1 MYGGGGYDYSGGAY
15 GAAAQGGYGYGAGGG
30 YGAAPQSYGGGYAA
44 TPAAPAAASGY
55 GYGAPG
61 GYQQVLPV
69 QLWSLVNKEKDMARW
84 SALRKSPRSRVKK
97 MCADIW
103 KKRKVLLVFT
113 AVVPTLEV
121 AIVCFLWSIN
131 FLRN

>member
-1 MYGGGGYDYSGGAY
+1 MALPLKGDMAMGLEEAMVPHVCQQSFILVSVPPHST
-15 GAAAQGGYGYGAGGG
+15 AA
-30 YGAAPQSYGGGYAA
+30 QSYGGGYAA

-97 MCADIW
+97 VCADIW

-121 AIVCFLWSIN
+121 AIVCFL
-131 FLRN
+131 